1 MRSHI
6 TLVPTGGLCN
16 RMISILNAI
25 DVCKNHDISIDI
37 KWWKNKEIFVDF
49 EELFL
54 PIKDNKITISK
65 LTQFKHLPSLK
76 RNFFL
81 PTLLRQFF
89 FDRQYTSSDHPHN
102 LTIEQIIGNH
112 TNIYIST
119 FTHFSICPLRETLH
133 PCSAPQRRLKTI
145 SAKSHSNTTNTP

>member
-16 RMISILNAI
+16 RMISIMNAI
-25 DVCKNHDISIDI
+25 DVCKDHDICIDI
-37 KWWKNKEIFVDF
+37 KWWKNNELFADF

-81 PTLLRQFF
+81 PTLLRQFVS
-89 FDRQYTSSDHPHN
+89 DRHIHHPTSPTTLPLSKSSE
-102 LTIEQIIGNH
+102 TIQ
-112 TNIYIST
+112 T
-119 FTHFSICPLRETLH
+119 FTFLHLHVSPYAPLRETLH
-133 PCSAPQRRLKTI
+133 PYSAPQRRLKTI